1 MLDIG
6 GWEFL
11 LVVVLGIIVIG
22 PKDLPGA
29 IRTVMAFVRKA
40 REMAREF
47 QSGLEEIAHD
57 TELQKIADEV
67 TGGVSP
73 NAIGEEL
80 RRDLEHTI
88 DPDGEMR
95 DSLGDG
101 LDEAEHGLEEA
112 IQAGYDG
119 DHGLPEAASEAMI
132 ESNGAGRGDAEDE
145 IAAGDDTPAPAGG
158 GGKAGD
164 KDAPAI

>member
-57 TELQKIADEV
+57 TELQKIAEEV

-119 DHGLPEAASEAMI
+119 DHGLPEAVSETMT
-132 ESNGAGRGDAEDE
+132 ESNGACPGDAEDE
-145 IAAGDDTPAPAGG
+145 IAAGDDAPAGG
-158 GGKAGD
+158 AGEARD
-164 KDAPAI
+164 KDAPAT